1 VVNER
6 GGRRSFRAP
15 EGSGWELPAAE
26 VEELGP
32 KTSRY
37 CVTIPV
43 LNEAGRIERQLGKMQ
58 DTGLDIVICDG
69 GSTDGCTAPEKMRA
83 LGVRAVI
90 HKTGPG
96 RMSSQLR
103 LLFAYGLVEG
113 YEAIINVDGND
124 KDGVEAIP
132 RYADLLDQGYD
143 CVLGSR
149 FLAGG
154 RAENTPLDRK
164 LGIQLV
170 HAPLI
175 SLAARRRFT
184 DTTNSFRAFSR
195 RFLLDERVKP
205 FRAVFDS
212 YNLPY
217 YLAVRASR
225 LGFKVIEIPVFRG
238 YPKGEKVPT
247 KITGV
252 GRKLDIVREVLETLV
267 GAYDPRE

>member
-1 VVNER
+1 L
-6 GGRRSFRAP
+6 RRPFAAP
-15 EGSGWELPAAE
+15 ADSGWELPAAE
-26 VEELGP
+26 VHELSP
-32 KTSRY
+32 RTSRY

-58 DTGLDIVICDG
+58 GIGSDIVICDG
-69 GSTDGCTAPEKMRA
+69 GSTDGSTAPEKMKA

-90 HKTGPG
+90 YKLGPG

-103 LLFAYGLVEG
+103 LLFAYGLLEG
-113 YEAIINVDGND
+113 YEGIINVDGND
-124 KDGVEAIP
+124 KDGVDAIP
-132 RYADLLDQGYD
+132 RYAALLDQGYD

-149 FLAGG
+149 FVKGG

-195 RFLLDERVKP
+195 RYLLDDRVQP

-225 LGFKVIEIPVFRG
+225 LGFKVTEIPVWRG

-252 GRKLDIVREVLETLV
+252 ARKLDIIREVWETLV
-267 GAYDPRE
+267 GAYDP

>member
-1 VVNER
+1 M
-6 GGRRSFRAP
+6 
-15 EGSGWELPAAE
+15 
-26 VEELGP
+26 LGP

-37 CVTIPV
+37 CITIPV
-43 LNEAGRIERQLGKMQ
+43 LNEGSRIHNQLEKMRRIHSN
-58 DTGLDIVICDG
+58 LDVVICDG
-69 GSTDGCTAPEKMRA
+69 GSTDGCTAASTMKA
-83 LGVRAVI
+83 LGVRTVI
-90 HKTGPG
+90 YKLGVG

-103 LLFAYGLVEG
+103 LLFAYAMQEG
-113 YEAIINVDGND
+113 YQGVINIDGND
-124 KDGVEAIP
+124 KDGVAAIP
-132 RYADLLDQGYD
+132 RYAELLDQGFD

-149 FLAGG
+149 FLKGG
-154 RAENTPLDRK
+154 QAENTPLDRK
-164 LGIQLV
+164 LGILMV

-175 SLAARRRFT
+175 SLAARRRMT

-195 RFLLDERVKP
+195 NFLLDDRVQP

-225 LGFKVIEIPVFRG
+225 LGFKVTEIPVYRG

-252 GRKLDIVREVLETLV
+252 RRKLDIFREIFETMA
-267 GAYDPRE
+267 GTYNP